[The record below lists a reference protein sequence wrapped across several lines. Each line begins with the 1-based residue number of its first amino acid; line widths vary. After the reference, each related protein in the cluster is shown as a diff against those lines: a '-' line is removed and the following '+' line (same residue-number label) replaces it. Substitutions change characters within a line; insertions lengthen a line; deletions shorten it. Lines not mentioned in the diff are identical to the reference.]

1 MIEYEIKRSK
11 RKTVAIHIT
20 EDGKVEVRSPYRA
33 SKAIIDE
40 FVKSKESW
48 IDKHLTAIKNR
59 VKTQLAIGG
68 NMLFLGKEYPLL
80 ENEGYSYFDGEAM
93 SIQKGADIYAVLAE
107 FYRSKAKELIPD
119 MVHASETVMGL
130 NANKISVTSA
140 RTRWGSCSG
149 KNNLN
154 FSWRLMMAA
163 PDVIK
168 YVIIHE
174 LAHIKEKNHGKR
186 FWTLVEQYEPE
197 YKAKKEKLRQLGIKL
212 DYNGW
217 E

>member
-1 MIEYEIKRSK
+1 
-11 RKTVAIHIT
+11 
-20 EDGKVEVRSPYRA
+20 
-33 SKAIIDE
+33 
-40 FVKSKESW
+40 
-48 IDKHLTAIKNR
+48 
-59 VKTQLAIGG
+59 
-68 NMLFLGKEYPLL
+68 
-80 ENEGYSYFDGEAM
+80 
-93 SIQKGADIYAVLAE
+93 
-107 FYRSKAKELIPD
+107 
-119 MVHASETVMGL
+119 
-130 NANKISVTSA
+130 
-140 RTRWGSCSG
+140 
-149 KNNLN
+149 
-154 FSWRLMMAA
+154 MAA